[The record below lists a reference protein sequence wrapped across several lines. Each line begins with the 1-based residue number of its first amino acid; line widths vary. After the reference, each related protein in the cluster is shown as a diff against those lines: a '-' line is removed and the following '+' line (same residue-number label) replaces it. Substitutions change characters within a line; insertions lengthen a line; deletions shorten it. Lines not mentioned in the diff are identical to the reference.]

1 MSNPQTPATNPDERT
16 THLFYNMVHQLTST
30 AMIFLGQM
38 PHPETQQKVVDLTAA
53 RHFIDQ
59 LEMLEVKTRG
69 NLSSDEAAMLKQ
81 SLMGLRMSFVHAV
94 NDAPAAKP
102 APVPTPEPTPAVEA
116 EGSVTDAPAAE
127 EARTKFTKKY

>member
-1 MSNPQTPATNPDERT
+1 MNDSQTAATNPDERI
-16 THLFYNMVHQLTST
+16 THLFFNMVHQLTST
-30 AMIFLGQM
+30 AMIFLGQI

-69 NLSSDEAAMLKQ
+69 NLSPDEAAMLKQ
-81 SLMGLRMSFVHAV
+81 SLMGLRMGFVHAV

-102 APVPTPEPTPAVEA
+102 VAVPSPEPTPAPEV
-116 EGSVTDAPAAE
+116 AAVE
-127 EARTKFTKKY
+127 EARTKFSKKY